1 MIPSQLKPKYKPLI
15 LVKTDLWNNIKGGK
29 FKKKKWRPL
38 IEILTKRARYKKK
51 QKLVLN
57 YSKKT
62 VPKFR
67 VYFRYKH
74 QKNLII
80 RYKIKVMYGCLQDYK
95 LKQLAKTAKK
105 QGVNGFARALEQK
118 VTTFVFRIGLTN
130 TYGEAKI
137 HYIHKRILVNGS
149 PLTRQIK
156 KGDVLH
162 FSPDFEKLLKRRI
175 FKGFSSHYKIKKI
188 KNLNGVDF
196 DPSSF
201 RFYFIDNIK
210 YYKNHPFFI
219 PFEKTWRYYT
229 RV

>member
-1 MIPSQLKPKYKPLI
+1 MIPSQLIPKYKRLVLI
-15 LVKTDLWNNIKGGK
+15 KTDLWNNLKTDK

-38 IEILTKRARYKKK
+38 IEILKKK
-51 QKLVLN
+51 TRFKKKKTVILN
-57 YSKKT
+57 YNAKT
-62 VPKFR
+62 VPKFP

-80 RYKIKVMYGCLQDYK
+80 RYKIRVIYGCLQDYK
-95 LKQLAKTAKK
+95 IKQLTKK
-105 QGVNGFARALEQK
+105 QGVNSFARNLEQK
-118 VTTFVFRIGLTN
+118 VTTFIFRIGLTN

-137 HYIHKRILVNGS
+137 HFMHKRVIVNGS
-149 PLTRQIK
+149 PLTRHIK

-162 FSPDFEKLLKRRI
+162 FNPAFEKLLKRRI
-175 FKGFSSHYKIKKI
+175 FKGFSSNYKINKI
-188 KNLNGVDF
+188 KSLNGVDF
-196 DPSSF
+196 DFSSF

>member
-1 MIPSQLKPKYKPLI
+1 MIPSQLKPKYKRLVLI
-15 LVKTDLWNNIKGGK
+15 KTDLWNNLKTDK

-38 IEILTKRARYKKK
+38 IEILKKRTRFKKRK
-51 QKLVLN
+51 TVILN
-57 YSKKT
+57 YSSKT
-62 VPKFR
+62 VPKFP

-80 RYKIKVMYGCLQDYK
+80 RYKIKVIYGCLQDYK
-95 LKQLAKTAKK
+95 IKQLTKK
-105 QGVNGFARALEQK
+105 QGVVGFARNLEQK
-118 VTTFVFRIGLTN
+118 VTTFIYRIGLTN

-137 HYIHKRILVNGS
+137 HFMHKRVIVNGS
-149 PLTRQIK
+149 PLSRHIK

-162 FSPDFEKLLKRRI
+162 FSPAFEKLLKRRI
-175 FKGFSSHYKIKKI
+175 IKGFSCNYKINQM
-188 KNLNGVDF
+188 KNLNSVDF
-196 DPSSF
+196 DFSSF

-210 YYKNHPFFI
+210 YYKNHPFLI